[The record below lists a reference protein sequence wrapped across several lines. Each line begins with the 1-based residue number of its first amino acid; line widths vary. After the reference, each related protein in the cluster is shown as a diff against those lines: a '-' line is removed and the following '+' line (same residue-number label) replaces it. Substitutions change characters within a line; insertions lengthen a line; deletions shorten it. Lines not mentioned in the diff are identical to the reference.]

1 VALIFAEQE
10 YMKIDYL
17 GSKVDLSKGPLTT
30 RDDGPTGKP
39 ELQLLGEQVPLSRTP
54 VSDFRSGVSE
64 GERQLTG
71 SECDLNRRA
80 VAGYDGATLS
90 TRASKQQGSGR

>member
-1 VALIFAEQE
+1 
-10 YMKIDYL
+10 MKVTTL
-17 GSKVDLSKGPLTT
+17 GSKVELSSGPLTG

-39 ELQLLGEQVPLSRTP
+39 LLQLIGSEVPMSSTPVNDFRPEASRSEFQLKGSEVPLGRNP
-54 VSDFRSGVSE
+54 
-64 GERQLTG
+64 
-71 SECDLNRRA
+71 